1 MKKTTLALLLGS
13 LSTLAAAP
21 ALAGTK
27 MLQSP
32 TISDSHI
39 AFVYA
44 GDIYRTDKKG
54 QNVTRLT
61 SHAAEENQPHFSP
74 DGKWLAYTGAYDN
87 NQDVYIIPTQGG
99 QPQRLTWHAG
109 RDEVVGWSEDG
120 KAVLFTS
127 YRETANGRTGQLYQ
141 VSIEGGLPEQIM
153 RATVADAD
161 LSADGRYLAYNPHQ
175 PAHRGGSGWRN
186 HRGGTTPPVWIYD
199 LKRHSYEEVPHGN
212 FSDTNPMWVGDKVY
226 FLSDR
231 NKSRQL
237 FAFNKG
243 KLNQVTDNTQWD
255 ITSADAHGDEV
266 VYAQGGELY
275 VLDSKKGRSTKLDIS
290 LNVDLPQWRA
300 EWKDAMPSMTNAVL
314 SATGKRVLI
323 SARGEIFSVPV
334 EDGASKN
341 LTTSSGKNE
350 RDGLWSPSG
359 EELVYITD
367 EKGQY
372 QIVVADQFG
381 QEKRRF
387 AATDKPADVYLRH
400 ISGDGKHLVFSDSR
414 QKLWLMALDSGK
426 KTEVMEDI
434 AMLGFDS
441 AVSNDGRLLAY
452 TKRNTNYLADLYVYE
467 IETGKHHKITD
478 GMSNSALP
486 AFSPDGQYLYFASS
500 TNSGPTAFFLDMST
514 QEKPQRFGLYAVVLD
529 KQGKSPLLPR
539 LADEEAKSDDSDKD
553 KDAKDNKDKKDDKDK
568 ASKAADLDGVTQ
580 RVVALPVDK
589 RFYTKLAVGSD
600 NNLYFV
606 EHSQAGAA
614 VEASGNPERDADLKR
629 FNLEKREVQDVEK
642 QVFDISTSADGK
654 VLLLTGKGNKLSTA
668 KVGDSIKATPL
679 KTDGVQA
686 LIDPRQEWAQIFA
699 EAWRNER
706 DYFYDA
712 NMHGLNWQKV
722 YEQFLPLLKDVGRRE
737 DLNWLIREMIAQM
750 EVGHNVVYGGD
761 GHKEKPVKVGMLGA
775 DFSIEKGQYKIAGI
789 FTGERWNPELH
800 APLAVPGIDIQE
812 GDTLHAIDGQPLSGK
827 DNIYRLLTGKAN
839 TQVRLL
845 VSRSGKEQDAKTVVV
860 ETLDDDRKL
869 RHWHWVEQNRQYVWE
884 KTNGKAGYVYLPN
897 TAGAGYTNFNRMF
910 YAQAD
915 KPAMVIDER
924 SNGGGQA
931 ANYIT
936 DVLSR
941 QYLAGWKY
949 RSGSMVLSTPATA
962 VYGPKVM
969 LIDQDAGSGGDFL
982 PYSFKRMELGK
993 LIGKTTWGGLI
1004 GVSANRNFVDGG
1016 RLNVP
1021 HFRFFT
1027 PEHEWRVENEGVAP
1041 DIDVELDPVAVNR
1054 GEDPQLQRAIA
1065 EVLKDL
1071 ESYKPVR
1078 FDQAPAMPKEVG
1090 K

>member
-13 LSTLAAAP
+13 LSPLIASTALAAS
-21 ALAGTK
+21 GSK

-32 TISDSHI
+32 TLSKEHI

-44 GDIYRTDKKG
+44 GDIYRADRDG
-54 QNVTRLT
+54 QGVTRLT
-61 SHAAEENQPHFSP
+61 SHAADEDHPHFSP

-109 RDEVVGWSEDG
+109 KDDVVGWSEDG
-120 KAVLFTS
+120 KSVLFTS

-141 VSIEGGLPEQIM
+141 VKVSGGLPEQVM

-161 LSADGRYLAYNPHQ
+161 LSEDGRYLAYNPHQ

-199 LKRHSYEEVPHGN
+199 LKSHSYQEIPHGN
-212 FSDTNPMWVGDKVY
+212 FSDTNPLWVGDKVY

-237 FAFNKG
+237 FAFDKG
-243 KLNQVTDNTQWD
+243 KLNQVTDNQDWD
-255 ITSADAHGDEV
+255 ITSADASGTDII
-266 VYAQGGELY
+266 YAMGGELY
-275 VLDSKKGRSTKLDIS
+275 VLDGKKGRSRKLDIRV
-290 LNVDLPQWRA
+290 NADLVQWRTQ
-300 EWKDAMPSMTNAVL
+300 WQDAMPSMTQAVL

-334 EDGASKN
+334 EDGATKN
-341 LTTSSGKNE
+341 LTNSSQYNE
-350 RDGLWSPSG
+350 RDGLWSATG
-359 EELVYITD
+359 DELVYITD
-367 EKGQY
+367 EDGRY

-381 QEKRRF
+381 KERRRF
-387 AATDKPADVYLRH
+387 AATDTPADVSLRH
-400 ISGDGKHLVFSDSR
+400 ISGDGKHLVYSDSR

-426 KTEVMEDI
+426 RTEVMEDI
-434 AMLGFDS
+434 SMLGFDT

-452 TKRNTNYLADLYVYE
+452 TKRNPNYFADLYIYE
-467 IETGKHHKITD
+467 IATGKQHKVTD
-478 GMSNSALP
+478 GMSHNALP

-500 TNSGPTAFFLDMST
+500 TNAGSTAFFLDMST

-529 KQGKSPLLPR
+529 KQGKSPLLPK
-539 LADEEAKSDDSDKD
+539 LADEDARDPSADKG
-553 KDAKDNKDKKDDKDK
+553 KDDKPEDK
-568 ASKAADLDGVTQ
+568 QDKSADKAADLAGVQQ
-580 RVVALPVDK
+580 RIVALPVDQ
-589 RFYTKLAVGSD
+589 RFYTGLTAGND

-614 VEASGNPERDADLKR
+614 VDSDGSPQRDAELKR
-629 FNLEKREVQDVEK
+629 FNMDKRKVEDVEK
-642 QVFDISTSADGK
+642 QVFAVSASADGK
-654 VLLLTGKGNKLSTA
+654 HLLLTGRDNKLSIA
-668 KVGDSIKATPL
+668 KVAEKIKAEPL
-679 KTDGVQA
+679 KTAAVKA

-706 DYFYDA
+706 DYFYDP

-722 YEQFLPLLKDVGRRE
+722 YNKYLPLLSHVGRRE
-737 DLNWLIREMIAQM
+737 DLNWLIREMIAEM

-761 GHKEKPVKVGMLGA
+761 GHKEKPIKVGMLGA
-775 DFSIEKGQYKIAGI
+775 DFAIVNGQYQFSKIYS
-789 FTGERWNPELH
+789 GERWNPDLH

-812 GDTLHAIDGQPLSGK
+812 GDTLHAIDGENLSAD
-827 DNIYRLLTGKAN
+827 DNIYRLLTGKAD

-845 VSRSGKEQDAKTVVV
+845 VSRNGKAEDAKTLVVDTISS
-860 ETLDDDRKL
+860 ERKL
-869 RHWHWVEQNRQYVWE
+869 RHWHWVEQNRQYVWD
-884 KTNGKAGYVYLPN
+884 KTAGKAGYVYLPN

-910 YAQAD
+910 YPQAD
-915 KPAMVIDER
+915 KRAMIIDER

-949 RSGSMVLSTPATA
+949 RSGSMILSTPAGA

-1065 EVLKDL
+1065 EVLNDL
-1071 ESYKPVR
+1071 ESFKPVR
-1078 FDQAPAMPKEVG
+1078 HEQAPAMPKELG